1 MLAALICGLIAKRRG
16 RRWWSWGLLGL
27 MFQWV
32 TAALLLAVT
41 ASATPIGIWSAWP
54 LLASAIGLALAV
66 ASVHFSFED
75 EEWQKAQ
82 GIWLS

>member
-1 MLAALICGLIAKRRG
+1 MLALIICGQFAKRRG

-27 MFQWV
+27 VFQWV
-32 TAALLLAVT
+32 TAALLLT
-41 ASATPIGIWSAWP
+41 ASASANRIGTGPVSPW
-54 LLASAIGLALAV
+54 LASAIGLALAV
-66 ASVHFSFED
+66 ASVYFSIAD